1 MKVIVTGKGGQLAS
15 EFELLKGS
23 DVNWIFLSEKDLN
36 ITDKKA
42 VQGFFTNKKFDYI
55 INCAAYTAVDK
66 AEDDIQLAYDVN
78 EKGLENLI
86 EACKKTNARIIHF
99 STDYV
104 FNGES
109 STPYLENDSA
119 NPKSVYGQSKLA
131 GENVLK
137 RHESVE
143 SLIIR
148 TSWVYSNFGQN
159 FVKTMLSLGKQKS
172 ELGIVADQIGSPT
185 FAHDLAMATLKI
197 FQNENYQWKNGD
209 IFHYSNEGRCSW
221 CEFAKYIFDLAH
233 LKVKVN
239 SLSTDQ
245 FPTRAVRPKFSLLNK
260 TKFKETFNVEINH
273 WKDSL
278 EKMLKSEL

>member
-23 DVNWIFLSEKDLN
+23 DTSWVFLSEKDLN
-36 ITDKKA
+36 ITDNKA
-42 VQGFFTNKKFDYI
+42 VQDFFTNKKFDYI

-86 EACKKTNARIIHF
+86 EACKKMNARIIHF

-104 FNGES
+104 FSGES

-137 RHESVE
+137 RNESVE

-197 FQNENYQWKNGD
+197 FQNKNYQWKNGD

-221 CEFAKYIFDLAH
+221 FEFANYIFDLAH

-245 FPTRAVRPKFSLLNK
+245 FPTRAVRPKFSLMNK
-260 TKFKETFNVEINH
+260 TKFKETFNVEIDH

>member
-1 MKVIVTGKGGQLAS
+1 MKVLVTGKGGQLAS
-15 EFELLKGS
+15 EFEMLKGTDAS
-23 DVNWIFLSEKDLN
+23 WVFLSEKDLN
-36 ITDKKA
+36 ITDNKA
-42 VQGFFTNKKFDYI
+42 VQGFFTNKRFDYI

-66 AEDDIQLAYDVN
+66 AEDNIQLAYDVN
-78 EKGLENLI
+78 EKGVLNLI
-86 EACKKTNARIIHF
+86 EACKKTNTRIIHF

-109 STPYLENDSA
+109 SIPYLENDSA
-119 NPKSVYGQSKLA
+119 DPKTVYGQSKLA
-131 GENVLK
+131 GEKLLK
-137 RHESVE
+137 RHKSVE

-148 TSWVYSNFGQN
+148 TSWVYSQFGQN

-185 FAHDLAMATLKI
+185 FAHDLAKATLKI
-197 FQNENYQWKNGD
+197 FQNKNYQWKNGD
-209 IFHYSNEGRCSW
+209 VFHYSNEGRCSW
-221 CEFAKYIFDLAH
+221 CKLAKHIFDLAN
-233 LKVKVN
+233 LNVKVN

-245 FPTRAVRPKFSLLNK
+245 FPTRAVRPKFTLLNK
-260 TKFKETFNVEINH
+260 TKFKETFNVEIDH